1 MYRILTFDGGG
12 IRGLVTL
19 ALLKRLET
27 RVPSLIRDADLLAGT
42 STGGIIALGL
52 AAGLSVDDLITLYRD
67 HGEAIFTRPWWDR
80 VRSLGRLTGAR
91 YQQANLGKIL
101 REIFGDARLADL
113 GKRVLIPAFDLNNE
127 APDPAKRTWNAKFF
141 HNFPGNDSDGDAP
154 VVAVALHTSAAPTYF
169 PSHEG
174 FIDGGV
180 AANNPSLAALA
191 QALSTRG
198 AEPPP
203 ELAEVCLLSLGTG
216 INLTH
221 IWGQTLDWGFV
232 QWAKPLIALMLDA
245 NPGIADYQCR
255 QILHGAYRRLA
266 PVFPRGVKIDLDDWR
281 SADALLAFGQAAPLV
296 DGWDDGDVV
305 QWLTESGW

>member
-19 ALLKRLET
+19 ALLQRLET

-52 AAGLSVDDLITLYRD
+52 AAGLSVDDLIGLYRD
-67 HGEAIFTRPWWDR
+67 HGAQIFARNWSDR
-80 VRSLGRLTGAR
+80 LSSLGGVAGAH
-91 YQQANLGKIL
+91 YQQANLEKLL
-101 REIFGDARLADL
+101 RGIFGAARLGDL
-113 GKRVLIPAFDLNNE
+113 GQRVLIPTFDLNNE
-127 APDPAKRTWNAKFF
+127 APDPAKRSWDAKFF
-141 HNFPGNDSDGDAP
+141 HNFPGNDSDGSAA
-154 VVAVALHTSAAPTYF
+154 VVDVALHTSAAPTYF
-169 PSHEG
+169 PSHAG

-180 AANNPSLAALA
+180 VANNPSLAALA

-216 INLTH
+216 INLTYLE
-221 IWGQTLDWGFV
+221 GQTLDWGLA
-232 QWAKPLIALMLDA
+232 QWAKPLVGLLLDA
-245 NPGIADYQCR
+245 NTGIADYQCR

-266 PVFPRGVKIDLDDWR
+266 PVFPRSVKIDLDDWR
-281 SADALLAFGQAAPLV
+281 RADDLLAFGQATPLV
-296 DGWDDGDVV
+296 DGWDDGDIV
-305 QWLTESGW
+305 QWLEAAGW